1 MINPAVSVIVF
12 IFIPRQ
18 NAAGSRLQSHNPIR
32 ETAVVLWMGRP
43 GLWVGGGNRDREV
56 ADDLDDAVDGQAMA
70 LGRR

>member
-1 MINPAVSVIVF
+1 MSVIVF

-32 ETAVVLWMGRP
+32 ETAVGPVPVMLWMGRP
-43 GLWVGGGNRDREV
+43 GLWVGHDNRDREV
-56 ADDLDDAVDGQAMA
+56 ADDLDDAVDGQARA